1 MKAITNIYI
10 ILSFFI
16 YIISCSIIYMIVRGM
31 INQHFNKKVEKTKK
45 QIKGEILKQL
55 NCIKSDEAISK
66 MDIASIREKLKQK
79 HYIRAFNAILK
90 EFNKDKNNHKY
101 IKIYMENFED
111 IITINV
117 KKYRKKDNILKT
129 YLATLLGEYRISNY
143 EISEFLLECIN
154 TKSIYL
160 RVSAL
165 ESIARIG
172 NISTFKRAIEY
183 ISKENKYINN
193 KVFTD
198 ILNQFGGD
206 KYYLDKYLINNLK
219 NFSENIQ
226 KVVIEHFKNNKTDF
240 VKEDLLNYLND
251 NMNKEVSISIIKYF
265 SVIKYEKSKEKIIE
279 LLNNK
284 DWEFRA
290 VCATALKNYKC
301 KESKNAL
308 TKSIKDKNWYVRYNS
323 AITILEFLDDDLI
336 NSILYENDKYAKDI
350 LFYAMFINDK
360 ISYDDYL
367 EESGKVE
374 VGYQC

>member
-160 RVSAL
+160 RISAL

>member
-1 MKAITNIYI
+1 MKAIANIYI

-79 HYIRAFNAILK
+79 HYIRAFNVILK

-160 RVSAL
+160 RISAL

-172 NISTFKRAIEY
+172 NINTFKRAIEY

-206 KYYLDKYLINNLK
+206 KYYLDKYLVNNLK

-265 SVIKYEKSKEKIIE
+265 SVIKYEKSKKKIIE

-301 KESKNAL
+301 KESKSAL

-323 AITILEFLDDDLI
+323 AITILEFSDDDLI

-367 EESGKVE
+367 EESRKVE